1 MLCLRVTF
9 LIGRYNVAFV
19 GSMVLPRNELSIKLS
34 HTGMR
39 NGNMVIKVETTNQH
53 GEKITDRTAEVAQ
66 PLPSMS
72 SPGKVLKSL
81 A

>member
-1 MLCLRVTF
+1 
-9 LIGRYNVAFV
+9 
-19 GSMVLPRNELSIKLS
+19 MVLPRDELSIKLS

-39 NGNMVIKVETTNQH
+39 NGNMAIKVETTNQR
-53 GEKITDRTAEVAQ
+53 GEKTTNGTAEVAQ
-66 PLPSMS
+66 PLPSTS